1 MPGTKPRAGLAAL
14 LPAAALA
21 GGLLLAGPAALAQ
34 LQSRGGENW
43 PAVKCERYRTAYEE
57 ATRRFGTKGL
67 GPEFLARHDA
77 FMASG
82 CQTPPDVC
90 PRSTEELN
98 LANIMVM
105 AGMNAGMSSTFMP
118 FACRK

>member
-1 MPGTKPRAGLAAL
+1 MTMPPIQLRPAGLA
-14 LPAAALA
+14 
-21 GGLLLAGPAALAQ
+21 LLLAAIVAGNLALGTAALAQ
-34 LQSRGGENW
+34 APGSENW
-43 PAVKCERYRTAYEE
+43 PAVKCERYRKAYDE

-105 AGMNAGMSSTFMP
+105 AGMNAGLSSTFMP

>member
-1 MPGTKPRAGLAAL
+1 MPGSKPLARLVIL
-14 LPAAALA
+14 LAAALA
-21 GGLLLAGPAALAQ
+21 LDLLLAGPAALAQ
-34 LQSRGGENW
+34 PQPRGGENW

-105 AGMNAGMSSTFMP
+105 AGMNAGLSSTFMP

>member
-1 MPGTKPRAGLAAL
+1 MPRTTLRLAAFALL
-14 LPAAALA
+14 LPATLAGSLSLGAAALA
-21 GGLLLAGPAALAQ
+21 QA
-34 LQSRGGENW
+34 RGGENW
-43 PAVKCERYRTAYEE
+43 PAVKCERYRKAYDE

-67 GPEFLARHDA
+67 GTEFLARHDA

-90 PRSTEELN
+90 PRSSEELN

-105 AGMNAGMSSTFMP
+105 AGMNAGMASTFMP
-118 FACRK
+118 FSCRK

>member
-1 MPGTKPRAGLAAL
+1 MFGTNLRRAALATLLGAGLAGNL
-14 LPAAALA
+14 SLGAAAQ
-21 GGLLLAGPAALAQ
+21 AQ
-34 LQSRGGENW
+34 TPGGENW
-43 PAVKCERYRTAYEE
+43 PAVKCERYRKAYDE

-67 GPEFLARHDA
+67 GPDFLARHDA

-105 AGMNAGMSSTFMP
+105 AGMNAGLSSTFMP

>member
-1 MPGTKPRAGLAAL
+1 MPGTKPPRAGLAAL
-14 LPAAALA
+14 LPAALA
-21 GGLLLAGPAALAQ
+21 GGLFLASPAALAQ
-34 LQSRGGENW
+34 PRGGENW